1 MQSVVYVQ
9 KCRDRN
15 VPRPKRPVPEMT
27 DATTGGNDIGLRV
40 LWLANIPEKFR
51 EY

>member
-15 VPRPKRPVPEMT
+15 VPRPKNPVPNLDMHKILINTYVFGTLE
-27 DATTGGNDIGLRV
+27 
-40 LWLANIPEKFR
+40 
-51 EY
+51 